1 MAKTIGY
8 MITWTTYGSW
18 LQGDERG
25 YVKNGKIHQA
35 NQTLANSNIQN
46 LSKDPVKLSKNH
58 REIVAKAIFEK
69 ANQLDQKIHAL
80 SVCSNHVHI
89 VADYVPKP
97 LGEIVTHYKNVAQ
110 VSLRKVGLSG
120 RVWTKGFDKRYCFD
134 QQTLNKRIHYVNS
147 HDKDQTNI

>member
-1 MAKTIGY
+1 MTKTIGY

-25 YVKNGKIHQA
+25 YVKNGKIQPA

-89 VADYVPKP
+89 IADYIPKP
-97 LGEIVTHYKNVAQ
+97 LGEIVTHYKNAAQ
-110 VSLRKVGLSG
+110 VALRKVGLSG
-120 RVWTKGFDKRYCFD
+120 RVCQKEK
-134 QQTLNKRIHYVNS
+134 S
-147 HDKDQTNI
+147 